1 MNAKGWFFNAVLD
14 FCTAFLFNKTERK
27 ITKMEKKP
35 ASFSRNERE
44 KPIKLLH
51 QRQN

>member
-1 MNAKGWFFNAVLD
+1 MQKVG
-14 FCTAFLFNKTERK
+14 FLMLSWTSVQHFYS
-27 ITKMEKKP
+27 TKLKEKLQRWKKKP

>member
-1 MNAKGWFFNAVLD
+1 MQKVG
-14 FCTAFLFNKTERK
+14 FLMLSWTSVQHFYS
-27 ITKMEKKP
+27 TKLKEKLQRWRNNQRL
-35 ASFSRNERE
+35 SRNERE